1 MNNEIID
8 APKELENSIIYE
20 IATKN
25 FTSPEGA
32 ETGTFSSLEEK
43 IPYIAELGI
52 NVIWLTGHQ
61 LCRKNHFYNIW
72 TEYACIRPDRLDP
85 SLGTKEEF
93 KHLVDSAHNY
103 GIKVILDVITHG
115 VMKDS
120 PLVKVHPDWFKG
132 ESWGMKDYDWYG
144 GHKDLDQWW
153 IDTWLWY
160 IREFGIDG
168 YRLDVAHYRSDLWAL
183 IRKEA
188 DRAGKRIMI
197 IAESGPAIKGVTDI
211 LQHGEV
217 ISHNYGLNRS
227 SRILYDAAGYI
238 KDRQER
244 IGERYDVK
252 IYYEDGTVQ
261 DSGQQTWYQELKVPE
276 VIWESDVTKVIE
288 CGASGVSYKQQTGIL
303 RIENIYVEKEIRN
316 IQLRDR
322 QGQIWNSKRED
333 ALEVDY
339 TVDYKKKQNGIVIEF
354 PLRIQ
359 DGQFLSIQLS
369 CHDNGWDGFP
379 LEENPYGAKGSRYIA
394 GYAALLAPGVPVFM
408 SGEEFDADFR
418 PLPGLS
424 PKLFGGELFGKGR
437 WLYGSWIDWEQLK
450 NPTKADM
457 LEDVKKIIR
466 IRNTNSRLIHAFK
479 MGEKRDNFGTVEYES
494 DEKLPIP
501 YFYREEG
508 RVIVICAN
516 MYTHKDVCLYLKL
529 QDILSNSEC
538 WQAEALFGILPK
550 ACDYISGTADELS
563 KVCWNI
569 KRDKSRQGGLLVLEL
584 KNMMESGDKL

>member
-25 FTSPEGA
+25 FTSPNGA

-43 IPYIAELGI
+43 IPYIAELGV

-93 KHLVDSAHNY
+93 KHLVDCAHNY

-120 PLVKVHPDWFKG
+120 PLVKEHPDWFKG
-132 ESWGMKDYDWYG
+132 ESWGMIDYDWYG
-144 GHKDLDQWW
+144 DHKDLEQWW
-153 IDTWLWY
+153 VDTWLWY

-188 DRAGKRIMI
+188 DKAGKRIMI

-303 RIENIYVEKEIRN
+303 RIANIYVEKEISN

-339 TVDYKKKQNGIVIEF
+339 TVDYKKKQNGIVVEF

-424 PKLFGGELFGKGR
+424 PKLFGGEMFGKGR
-437 WLYGSWIDWEQLK
+437 WLYGNWIDWEQLK

-466 IRNTNSRLIHAFK
+466 IRNTNLSLIHAFK
-479 MGEKRDNFGTVEYES
+479 MGEKRDNFGTIEYES

-508 RVIVICAN
+508 RVIVVCAN
-516 MYTHKDVCLYLKL
+516 MYTDKDICLYLKL

-538 WQAEALFGILPK
+538 WKAEALFGILPK

-563 KVCWNI
+563 RVCWKI

-584 KNMMESGDKL
+584 KKYDGKRG

>member
-25 FTSPEGA
+25 FTSPNGA

-43 IPYIAELGI
+43 IPYIAELGV

-93 KHLVDSAHNY
+93 KHLIDCAHNY

-120 PLVKVHPDWFKG
+120 PLVKEHPDWFKG
-132 ESWGMKDYDWYG
+132 ESWGMIDYDWYG
-144 GHKDLDQWW
+144 DHKDLEQWW
-153 IDTWLWY
+153 VDTWLWY

-188 DRAGKRIMI
+188 DKAGKRIMI

-288 CGASGVSYKQQTGIL
+288 CGASGVSYKRQTGIL

-339 TVDYKKKQNGIVIEF
+339 TVDYKKKQNGIVVEF

-394 GYAALLAPGVPVFM
+394 GYAAVLAPGVPVFM

-424 PKLFGGELFGKGR
+424 PKLFGGEMFGKGR
-437 WLYGSWIDWEQLK
+437 WLYGNWIDWEQLK

-466 IRNTNSRLIHAFK
+466 IRNTNLSLIHAFK

-508 RVIVICAN
+508 RVIVVCAN
-516 MYTHKDVCLYLKL
+516 MYTDKDICLYLKL

-563 KVCWNI
+563 RVCWKI

-584 KNMMESGDKL
+584 KKYDGKRG

>member
-25 FTSPEGA
+25 FTSPNGA

-93 KHLVDSAHNY
+93 KHLVDCAHNY

-120 PLVKVHPDWFKG
+120 PLVKEHPDWFKG
-132 ESWGMKDYDWYG
+132 ESWGMIDYDWYG
-144 GHKDLDQWW
+144 DHKDLEQWW
-153 IDTWLWY
+153 VDTWLWY

-188 DRAGKRIMI
+188 DKAGKRIMI

-303 RIENIYVEKEIRN
+303 RIENIYVEKEISN

-339 TVDYKKKQNGIVIEF
+339 TVDYKKKQNGIVVEF

-424 PKLFGGELFGKGR
+424 PKLFGGEMFGKGR
-437 WLYGSWIDWEQLK
+437 WLYGNWIDWEQLK

-466 IRNTNSRLIHAFK
+466 IRNTNLSLIHAFK

-508 RVIVICAN
+508 RVIVVCAN
-516 MYTHKDVCLYLKL
+516 MYTDKDICLYLKL

-563 KVCWNI
+563 RVCWKI

-584 KNMMESGDKL
+584 KKYDGKRG